1 MTLLLLTERRIS
13 WFGDDLEGFRL
24 GSLSHI
30 KPEFFS
36 LLGILVAK
44 VLSGGIGGGEE
55 GAATHASRLG
65 ISYVC
70 TLCII
75 VGKSYLSGRR

>member
-44 VLSGGIGGGEE
+44 VLSGGIGGG
-55 GAATHASRLG
+55 GRGGGNTCVKIG
-65 ISYVC
+65 DK
-70 TLCII
+70 LCM
-75 VGKSYLSGRR
+75 YFM